1 MSRFWKIIISLSVI
15 AALLYVVYLKVLL
28 GEADAADD
36 VAIDVWSLDHIE
48 DIPVAI
54 DVTPEGHVYVA
65 ETGQF
70 MEGVGDNRYQPYWF
84 MDDMA
89 STSVEDRLAY
99 VKKSIAEG
107 HLTEEWF
114 SNKDTLRVIRDSNS
128 DGKADSSTIVAQMG
142 GYIDGVMSGVLAT
155 DDGILVTSIPNVY
168 RLRDTD
174 GDFKADETEI
184 VSSGYGI
191 RTAFVGHDLH
201 GLTWGPDGKIYYSV
215 GDRGFNVTTPSGKS
229 LQAPMDQGR
238 GAVFRMNP
246 DGSGQE
252 LYAWGLRNPQELAF
266 DNYGNLITGDNNSDG
281 GDEARIVYLVEGG
294 DSGWTY
300 GYQYMADSDYLRGP
314 CNAEKMWEPFHEGQP
329 AWIVPPLA
337 NETNGPSGVAFYPG
351 LGLPER
357 YSNHFFVSNYS
368 FIAPGSWI
376 LSFALE
382 PSGAGFTLRNVH
394 KFAQSDLFIDQ
405 DFGFDGKM
413 YAVTASVFGGPKKL
427 IRLYGK
433 EQQSDPGI
441 DEARS
446 LLLAGLGSKSTDV
459 LLGALAHA
467 DQRLRLHAQFELARR
482 GAVAELNILAIDRS
496 ASELARIH
504 ALWGL
509 GQIGAEAFE
518 RWIELEA
525 FDGEMLAQAIKVLG
539 EAGAG
544 NMREVVRRYITNDD
558 ARISYFAT
566 MSAAKL
572 GDKDAMP
579 DISAMLLRNANSDAF
594 LRHAGVMA
602 LTLLNHEPSLAAL
615 AKHQS
620 PVLRLASLLAYRRL
634 ESTKLADF
642 LRDDDASVVVE
653 AARAI
658 HDLRLLPAMAELAQ
672 LATEKLLINSDDPQT
687 SYALHRRVIN
697 ANLLLGEAHN
707 AVALAQYAATE
718 SNPVTMREL
727 ALSSLQEFSAPPVAD
742 KVWGDHWALPARESA
757 VVHEALDEF
766 VPQLLDGE
774 LGEQA
779 LEVALAYDR
788 LPLSTE
794 ELSAVIKDDE
804 ASPAKRVA
812 SLQALQRSVKEG
824 GDLQLYYSTV
834 ENALNSKAPALR
846 SIALSMLATQDA
858 ERAAD
863 LASET
868 AKATRSVE
876 KGETLQERQAAIAVL
891 GTVDSTVA
899 HEYLS
904 GALRELAEGTLDP
917 AIALDVVDAASLSA
931 STNSNASLV
940 NSLKAYQQLIGDDL
954 IIQRRIALQG
964 GDAEKGKV
972 IFENLGDCLRCH
984 SVNKRGGVAGPA
996 LDGIASKFDT
1006 EYLFRALVQPAADM
1020 AEGFASVA
1028 LTLQDGTSMSGIL
1041 LNESAD
1047 VIRMQSDTGHGDVS
1061 TIDIPVSDI
1070 AEKQGPFSGMPAMGL
1085 VLKVGDLRDVMAYLA
1100 SLK

>member
-1 MSRFWKIIISLSVI
+1 MSRLWKIIISLAVI
-15 AALLYVVYLKVLL
+15 AALLCVVYLKVLL
-28 GEADAADD
+28 GTADAADD
-36 VAIDVWSLDHIE
+36 LAIDVWSLDHIK

-54 DVTPEGHVYVA
+54 DVTPEGYVYVA

-84 MDDMA
+84 MDDMT

-99 VKKSIAEG
+99 VKKSIADG
-107 HLTEEWF
+107 HLSEEWF
-114 SNKDTLRVIRDSNS
+114 SNKDTLRVIRDTNS
-128 DGKADSSTIVAQMG
+128 DGKADSSAIVAQMG
-142 GYIDGVMSGVLAT
+142 GYVDGVMAGVLAT

-215 GDRGFNVTTPSGKS
+215 GDRGFNVTTLEGNT

-246 DGSGQE
+246 DGSDQE

-266 DNYGNLITGDNNSDG
+266 DNYGNLISGDNNSDG

-314 CNAEKMWEPFHEGQP
+314 WNAEKMWEPYHKGQP

-357 YSNHFFVSNYS
+357 YNDHFFISNYS

-382 PSGAGFTLRNVH
+382 PSGAGFALRNVH
-394 KFAQSDLFIDQ
+394 KFAESDLFIDQ

-413 YAVTASVFGGPKKL
+413 YAVTAAVFGGPKKL
-427 IRLYGK
+427 IRLYGE
-433 EQQSDPGI
+433 EQQSDPRI
-441 DEARS
+441 EEARK
-446 LLLAGLGSKSTDV
+446 LLLAGLGSKSTCV
-459 LLGALAHA
+459 LLDSLVHA
-467 DQRLRLHAQFELARR
+467 DQRLRLHAQFELVRR
-482 GAVAELNILAIDRS
+482 GELKELSGVASDRS
-496 ASELARIH
+496 ANELARIH

-509 GQIGAEAFE
+509 GQLGAKAFE
-518 RWIELEA
+518 QWTELDVFE
-525 FDGEMLAQAIKVLG
+525 GEMLAQAIKVLG

-544 NMREVVRRYITNDD
+544 NMREVVRRHIASDD

-566 MSAAKL
+566 LSAAKL
-572 GDKDAMP
+572 GDVNAVP
-579 DISAMLLRNANSDAF
+579 EISAMLLRNANSDAF

-602 LTLLNHEPSLAAL
+602 LTLLNDEPSLAAL
-615 AKHQS
+615 AKHPS

-634 ESTKLADF
+634 ESIKLAGF
-642 LRDDDASVVVE
+642 LHDEDVSVVVE

-658 HDLRLLPAMAELAQ
+658 HDLRLLPAMAELAR
-672 LATEKLLINSDDPQT
+672 LATDTLLINSDEPQT

-707 AVALAQYAATE
+707 ALALAQYAATE
-718 SNPVTMREL
+718 SNPVSMRKL
-727 ALSSLQEFSAPPVAD
+727 ALTSLQEFSAPPVAD
-742 KVWGDHWALPARESA
+742 KVWGDHWSPAAREPA
-757 VVHEALDEF
+757 VVYEALDSYI
-766 VPQLLDGE
+766 PQLLDGE

-788 LPLSTE
+788 LPLGAG
-794 ELSAVIKDDE
+794 ELSAVIKDVE
-804 ASPAKRVA
+804 ASPAKRTA
-812 SLQALQRSVKEG
+812 SLQALQRIAGEGANKE
-824 GDLQLYYSTV
+824 LYFSAL
-834 ENALNSKAPALR
+834 ENALSSDAPALR
-846 SIALSMLATQDA
+846 SSALSMLAGQDA

-863 LASET
+863 VAT
-868 AKATRSVE
+868 AIAKATLNSQRADI
-876 KGETLQERQAAIAVL
+876 LQERQVAIAVL
-891 GTVDSTVA
+891 GTLESVLAQD
-899 HEYLS
+899 YLLEALGELTA
-904 GALRELAEGTLDP
+904 GALDQT
-917 AIALDVVDAASLSA
+917 IALDVVEAASVSA
-931 STNSNASLV
+931 LASRDGRV
-940 NSLKAYQQLIGDDL
+940 AEGLKAYQKSIGNDL
-954 IIQRRIALQG
+954 VIQRRIAMYG

-972 IFENLGDCLRCH
+972 VFENLGDCLRCH

-1006 EYLFRALVQPAADM
+1006 DYLYRALVQPAADM

-1047 VIRMQSDTGHGDVS
+1047 VVRMQSETGHGDVS
-1061 TIDIPVSDI
+1061 TVDIPVSEI

-1085 VLKVGDLRDVMAYLA
+1085 VISVRDLRDVMAYLA